1 MNIPKT
7 LERQS
12 LMDNPERQTTQ
23 GTSHRTKINQSKNTT
38 QKNRKM
44 RNKNPTKSPSVNPG
58 GCEGY

>member
-23 GTSHRTKINQSKNTT
+23 GTNHRTKINQPKNTT

-44 RNKNPTKSPSVNPG
+44 RNKNPTKITQ
-58 GCEGY
+58 